1 MFKNVGKKIKAISV
15 LLLIAGILLSLY
27 IGVFGHILS
36 GGEVSADAD
45 EMILGVV
52 IIVVGII
59 ASVLASLLVN
69 GFGVIVENAEKVED
83 IHNLLLEINNKKTDF
98 RGADSKKNVSILNS
112 SFNNE
117 VFDEREFS
125 AEEPAAPEYVN
136 PVSGHEVASA
146 QYIAP
151 TYAGKGKEHPTKPV
165 FETQEVG
172 VEPMSDPEPVEVPK
186 MPEMPV
192 RNNRPTGPVRPG
204 RSMIN
209 NNTKR
214 EPVYDAPVQR
224 RTPVYDEPITSAF
237 DEPVYEAPKP
247 QTLAYDAPAPAYDE
261 PVYES
266 PKPQTPVYDEPVYE
280 SPKPQ
285 APVYDEPVYESPKP
299 QAPVYDEPVYES
311 PKPQAPV
318 YDEPVYE
325 SPKPQ
330 APVYDEPVY
339 ESPKPQA
346 PVYDEPVYEAPQPKA
361 ATQPRA
367 TFHRFI
373 EPARDAQ
380 GTNDEPGVYESPE
393 VPKPKV
399 RTPEEQARANQIQEL
414 IFKFVARRNGKVN
427 INDILRT
434 VPRNVEPSE
443 FHDAVKVLEE
453 QGKLV
458 KNEVGDFTAIK

>member
-266 PKPQTPVYDEPVYE
+266 PKPQ
-280 SPKPQ
+280 
-285 APVYDEPVYESPKP
+285 
-299 QAPVYDEPVYES
+299 
-311 PKPQAPV
+311 
-318 YDEPVYE
+318 
-325 SPKPQ
+325 
-330 APVYDEPVY
+330 
-339 ESPKPQA
+339 A

-458 KNEVGDFTAIK
+458 KNEAGDFTAIK